1 MHPRRFWTSAG
12 LFLTVAVVSL
22 IPHRAWAHCDS
33 LEGPVV
39 QDARVALEKGDPTPV
54 LKWVDKEHESEIRG
68 VFKQTMAVRGRG
80 DDAKALADRF
90 FFETLVRIH
99 RAGEGEAFA
108 GLKPAS
114 AVDPGIAA
122 ADKALQSGSGNELA
136 EHTSAAVAEGIRKR
150 FAVAVEKKKRAA
162 DGVEAGREYVQAYVN
177 YIHYVESVTRLAAH
191 GASHQHHEPVAHAE

>member
-1 MHPRRFWTSAG
+1 MHPRRLWASAG

-39 QDARVALEKGDPTPV
+39 QDARAALEKGDPTPV
-54 LKWVDKEHESEIRG
+54 LKWVDKEHESEIQAA
-68 VFKQTMAVRGRG
+68 FKQTMAVRGGG
-80 DDAKALADRF
+80 DEAKALADRF

-99 RAGEGEAFA
+99 RAGEGEAFT

-122 ADKALQSGSGNELA
+122 ADKALQSGSANELA

-150 FAVAVEKKKRAA
+150 FAAAVEKKKHAA

-191 GASHQHHEPVAHAE
+191 GASHQHHEPVAHTE